1 MTSKRKKELDKI
13 IDEEQLNVD
22 ATYKFIEK
30 SFDQGKIETN
40 GTEVSNILPPMNMF
54 SKDKSR
60 EVKKK
65 NVIDKLLKFFDKFFS
80 ISNNKF

>member
-1 MTSKRKKELDKI
+1 MTSKRKEELDKI
-13 IDEEQLNVD
+13 IDEEQLNAD

-30 SFDQGKIETN
+30 SFDQDKIETN

-54 SKDKSR
+54 PKDKSR

-65 NVIDKLLKFFDKFFS
+65 NVIDKLLEFFDKFFS